1 MRKWIAFFLCV
12 FFLFHSVS
20 CSYDGYQTVPGNA
33 LAELVGDVQIPNSLE
48 SEKPLQPYTVYEGN
62 EDIISDEEAFR
73 PFYQQGICKDFNG
86 DTLVVLLFMDD
97 EESAWTK
104 KEVEDFTSKNVMPAL
119 GFLKREASRWG
130 VELRF
135 QVESYSSA
143 TTGYTLSYPGALPT
157 RVTEDE
163 KRDALTQASL
173 DFGFD
178 SEWTFYSYMQSQY
191 PSQEIIFITI
201 FNKRGRAYTMQ
212 YARKKSNRNVE
223 YCVIFAQPKPAMV
236 IAHEIPH
243 LFGAEDLYAENSTE
257 ETEKIAKDKYP
268 CDIMHT
274 YLSLEENCI
283 DAYTAYAMGWID
295 EIPDVCYMDGW
306 SID

>member
-1 MRKWIAFFLCV
+1 M
-12 FFLFHSVS
+12 
-20 CSYDGYQTVPGNA
+20 
-33 LAELVGDVQIPNSLE
+33 
-48 SEKPLQPYTVYEGN
+48 
-62 EDIISDEEAFR
+62 
-73 PFYQQGICKDFNG
+73 
-86 DTLVVLLFMDD
+86 VVLLFMDD

-104 KEVEDFTSKNVMPAL
+104 KEVETFTSENVIPAL

-135 QVESYSSA
+135 QMESYSSA
-143 TTGYTLSYPGALPT
+143 TTDYTLCYPGVLPT

-163 KRDALTQASL
+163 NRDSLVQAALDL
-173 DFGFD
+173 GFY
-178 SEWTFYSYMQSQY
+178 SEWTFYSYIQSQY
-191 PSQEIIFITI
+191 PSQNIIFMTI

-212 YARKKSNRNVE
+212 YTRKEFNRNVE

-257 ETEKIAKDKYP
+257 ETERIAKSEYP

-283 DAYTAYAMGWID
+283 DAYTAYAMGWTD